1 MQIYNL
7 PGPKAKSIIE
17 RDQAVISP
25 SYARS
30 YPFVMDR
37 GNGSVVW
44 DVDGNRFLDF
54 AAGIAVNST
63 GHSHPKVVEAIK
75 KQTDKFLHI
84 SSDFYHE
91 NWVELG
97 ERLDQ
102 IAPFKEDAVS
112 FMTNSGTESVEA
124 AIKLARYHTGAT
136 QFIGFLGAFHG
147 RTLGSLSFTASK
159 PLYHEGFYPL
169 MNGVVHAPYPNPYR
183 PLLLSKPGEDYGVTV
198 VRYLEEQVLGKLLPA
213 EDVAGI
219 LIEPI
224 QGEGGYVV
232 PTPGFFPALRDLC
245 DRHDILL
252 IADEVQSGMGRTGK
266 WWAIEH
272 EGVEPDIVCFA
283 KGIGS
288 GMPIGGI
295 MAREDL
301 MTWERGSHGSTYGGN
316 PVCCA
321 AALAVLDVY
330 EEEKMLDKSEKLGK
344 KVRKYFNE
352 LKAKHEV
359 IGDVR
364 GLGPMLALELVKD
377 RKTKEPAPEETA
389 AVVKYAFE
397 KGLNIIIFPEGTRSL
412 TLAEGRT
419 GMAQLALN
427 TGKTIVPIGC
437 NNSENVYPGNLPFA
451 KSGTVTY
458 RVGEPIRHDG
468 ELKPFAIKEKFRLFS
483 RESQERYRE
492 NFEAATALVME
503 RIHRLLD
510 ERYRKDISRS
520 S

>member
-30 YPFVMDR
+30 YPFVMDH
-37 GNGSVVW
+37 GSGSVVW

-75 KQTDKFLHI
+75 KQADKFLHI

-91 NWVELG
+91 NWVEFG
-97 ERLDQ
+97 ERLDE

-124 AIKLARYHTGAT
+124 AIKLARYHTGAS

-183 PLLLSKPGEDYGVTV
+183 PVLLSQSGEDYGVTV

-252 IADEVQSGMGRTGK
+252 IVDEVQSGMGRTGK

-272 EGVEPDIVCFA
+272 FGVEPDIVCA
-283 KGIGS
+283 GKGIAS
-288 GMPIGGI
+288 GLPLGAII
-295 MAREDL
+295 ARKSIV
-301 MTWERGSHGSTYGGN
+301 TWPLGSHGNTYGGN
-316 PVCCA
+316 PIACA
-321 AALAVLDVY
+321 SALATMDLIRDGFLQNATDVGGY
-330 EEEKMLDKSEKLGK
+330 AMDALNEIA
-344 KVRKYFNE
+344 VR
-352 LKAKHEV
+352 HPS
-359 IGDVR
+359 IGQVR
-364 GLGPMLALELVKD
+364 GKGLMIGVEFVKSQQT
-377 RKTKEPAPEETA
+377 REPDHDLRER
-389 AVVKYAFE
+389 VVQHAFE
-397 KGLNIIIFPEGTRSL
+397 RGLLTLGCGRNTIRISPPLNITRSEMDAGL
-412 TLAEGRT
+412 EIFDEAISLAE
-419 GMAQLALN
+419 
-427 TGKTIVPIGC
+427 K
-437 NNSENVYPGNLPFA
+437 
-451 KSGTVTY
+451 
-458 RVGEPIRHDG
+458 
-468 ELKPFAIKEKFRLFS
+468 EL
-483 RESQERYRE
+483 
-492 NFEAATALVME
+492 
-503 RIHRLLD
+503 
-510 ERYRKDISRS
+510 
-520 S
+520 